1 MAFIFSS
8 LSRTRPSRPSDDFDT
23 DDVDLEEMYKSFDED
38 KNADLSGQP
47 QLASRLFDEY
57 ERRYVSAAQ
66 ARHSL

>member
-1 MAFIFSS
+1 
-8 LSRTRPSRPSDDFDT
+8 
-23 DDVDLEEMYKSFDED
+23 MYKSFDED
-38 KNADLSGQP
+38 KKADLSGQP